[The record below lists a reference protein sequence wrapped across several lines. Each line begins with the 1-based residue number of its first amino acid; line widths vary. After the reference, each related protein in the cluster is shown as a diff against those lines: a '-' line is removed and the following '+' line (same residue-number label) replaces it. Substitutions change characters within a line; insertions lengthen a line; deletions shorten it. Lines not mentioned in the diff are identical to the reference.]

1 MTALR
6 VSIAETLSTVS
17 KAKARSATLWGE
29 LRELSTFNK
38 SRFFSYVYIF
48 ICIIW
53 MLFTTTFLLRLFNME
68 ILIVIGVIFAIFC
81 VMFFKKTKVKLN
93 VRFIAHEW
101 MSQIRNLPKDEQIGY
116 SYELIKSSF
125 HVVSEVKVANYDQ
138 LMKIIDKNDF
148 NASNFVQLVLKTA
161 INLQNRNLLAFE
173 DQDLKNYFNKEA
185 VLFFSHCVS
194 AVILNVSENSGYEL
208 LDRIAMESKGTHM
221 PWPVI

>member
-125 HVVSEVKVANYDQ
+125 
-138 LMKIIDKNDF
+138 
-148 NASNFVQLVLKTA
+148 
-161 INLQNRNLLAFE
+161 
-173 DQDLKNYFNKEA
+173 
-185 VLFFSHCVS
+185 
-194 AVILNVSENSGYEL
+194 
-208 LDRIAMESKGTHM
+208 
-221 PWPVI
+221 